1 MIKRFLQHI
10 KRRVLRASPSA
21 PKPSETSVVKQ
32 PVAKPSAVAPRQV
45 AAHKPGPHPKAES
58 RAAAPHPAHPTH
70 PSRPAA
76 ARGPAPAPRPHKPAA
91 PVLSA
96 AERHQGWSVESFPVE
111 PAEGKTRFHDLGLP
125 SEVMHGIADLGFQ
138 YCTPVQAVSIPP
150 ALEGKDIT
158 GKAQTGTGK
167 TAAFLVTIYTRFLRH
182 PRKKP
187 ARHGTPRALILAPTR
202 ELAIQIEHDAHA
214 LGPYTGLHTLAVY
227 GGMDYGKQ
235 QDILKTS
242 SPDILVAT
250 PGRLLDFKR
259 SGCLDLSQVEV
270 LVIDEAD
277 RMLDMGFIP
286 DVRSIVRATPP
297 RELRQ
302 TLLFSA
308 TLTDDIMRL
317 AAQWMNDAVRVEIT
331 PEKVTVDNIEQIVF
345 TVQAKQ
351 RFALLYNLLRR
362 DNLQRVL
369 LFCNRR
375 VETDYVLRKC
385 EQYGINAAM
394 ISGAVA
400 QKRRLQVLEGF
411 RDGSIRVM
419 VATDVAG
426 RGLHVDNITHVINYD
441 IPYDVEDYVHRIG
454 RTGRAGAKGVAY
466 TFASEDGAFT
476 LPLIEQYIGR
486 PLDYQN
492 PEPALLELPTA
503 SRTLRPA
510 TEERSTR
517 SGTNRPRPYQ
527 GGSRSYGARRR

>member
-1 MIKRFLQHI
+1 
-10 KRRVLRASPSA
+10 
-21 PKPSETSVVKQ
+21 
-32 PVAKPSAVAPRQV
+32 VA
-45 AAHKPGPHPKAES
+45 
-58 RAAAPHPAHPTH
+58 
-70 PSRPAA
+70 
-76 ARGPAPAPRPHKPAA
+76 
-91 PVLSA
+91 
-96 AERHQGWSVESFPVE
+96 
-111 PAEGKTRFHDLGLP
+111 
-125 SEVMHGIADLGFQ
+125 
-138 YCTPVQAVSIPP
+138 IPP

-167 TAAFLVTIYTRFLRH
+167 TAAFLVTIYTRFLRN

-187 ARHGTPRALILAPTR
+187 VRHGTPRALILAPTR

-214 LGPYTGLHTLAVY
+214 LGPYTGLRTLAVY

-259 SGCLDLSQVEV
+259 SGCLDLSQVEI

-317 AAQWMNDAVRVEIT
+317 AAQWMNDAVRLEVD
-331 PEKVTVDNIEQIVF
+331 PEHVTVDNIEQIVF
-345 TVQAKQ
+345 TVMAKQ

-375 VETDYVLRKC
+375 DETDYVLRKC

-466 TFASEDGAFT
+466 TFACENGSFT

-486 PLDYQN
+486 ALDYQN
-492 PEPALLELPTA
+492 PEPALLELPQA
-503 SRTLRPA
+503 PRSLRPA
-510 TEERSTR
+510 TEEPRGR
-517 SGTNRPRPYQ
+517 SGVSRPRPYRSGPRHF
-527 GGSRSYGARRR
+527 GGRR